1 MPLKVGKGRQT
12 FSDNVSELVKHGH
25 KQDQAVAIAYEQKKK
40 AMQAALPHINVKEIR
55 SMKQVMVRQHSLH
68 GNMNTL
74 VRANVISEKDGIL
87 RVKPENSRLA
97 DPPMEVKAE
106 DTIPAEKIFANN
118 NRENRND
125 MIPKSYSPATNSL
138 SNLFTSRMGRVD

>member
-1 MPLKVGKGRQT
+1 MPLKVGKSRQT

-25 KQDQAVAIAYEQKKK
+25 SQKQSVAIAYSQKRK
-40 AMQAALPHINVKEIR
+40 AMQAALPNINVNKEIR
-55 SMKQVMVRQHSLH
+55 SMKQVMVRQKSLH

-87 RVKPENSRLA
+87 RVKAENSRLEE
-97 DPPMEVKAE
+97 PPFEVRAE
-106 DTIPAEKIFANN
+106 DTIPAEKVFANN

-125 MIPKSYSPATNSL
+125 MIPKSYSPASNSL
-138 SNLFTSRMGRVD
+138 SNTLFR